1 MNEVPTVSNE
11 LLTDVATLAI
21 PVVKKVV
28 LFTEEFTVLF
38 PTETKTVV
46 IFTLDPTLAPVLKL
60 AMLVDNTEE
69 LT

>member
-1 MNEVPTVSNE
+1 
-11 LLTDVATLAI
+11 LTDVATLAM
-21 PVVKKVV
+21 PVVKNVV

-38 PTETKTVV
+38 PIETRTVV

-60 AMLVDNTEE
+60 AILVDNKEE